1 MRGDHNTITSHELTF
16 VLELYC
22 DVLQLEKMVLERSVK
37 TLDFVIFAFTAVL
50 GLILI
55 LLFFW
60 YSSSTSSKSSKVK
73 FFVY

>member
-1 MRGDHNTITSHELTF
+1 MTLNI
-16 VLELYC
+16 VL
-22 DVLQLEKMVLERSVK
+22 VMVLERSVK

-60 YSSSTSSKSSKVK
+60 YNSSTSSKSSKVK
-73 FFVY
+73 FLGINII